1 MRTKFLPGNHFYMIK
16 HAFTFPGQ
24 GSQSI
29 SMLADLSTTYPIVKQ
44 TFEEASEILNYDL
57 WKLTQEGP
65 EEILNQTEKTQP
77 ALLAAGIAVWRIWQK
92 QKGSKPVLMAGHSF
106 GEYSAL
112 VCAGALEFSD
122 AVSLAKDRG
131 RFMQAVIAEGEGT
144 MAAVLGLEDAKIIE
158 ICRAVAQDQVVL
170 PANFN
175 APGQVVI
182 AGHTDAVKLAMK
194 IAKAAGAKRTTL
206 LQVSVPAHS
215 TLMQPAAEKMA
226 ERLADVFITAPTIPV
241 IHNVDVSLKNKPADI
256 RAALTAQIYSPVR
269 WVETI
274 EKMVAD
280 GVTIFFESG
289 PSKVLTSLTRRITR
303 KKMKA
308 LPIVD
313 TRTLEH
319 ALQALEVPA

>member
-1 MRTKFLPGNHFYMIK
+1 MIK
-16 HAFTFPGQ
+16 HAYVFPGQ
-24 GSQSI
+24 GSQSVG
-29 SMLADLSTTYPIVKQ
+29 MLADLSATYPIVKQ
-44 TFEEASEILNYDL
+44 TFEEASNILNYDL

-65 EEILNQTEKTQP
+65 EEILTQTEKTQP
-77 ALLAAGIAVWRIWQK
+77 ALLAAGIAVWRIWQE
-92 QKGSKPVLMAGHSF
+92 QGGSKPILMAGHSF

-122 AVSLAKDRG
+122 AVSLASDRG
-131 RFMQAVIAEGEGT
+131 RFMQAVVAEGEGT

-158 ICRAVAQDQVVL
+158 ICTDVNQGRVVS

-182 AGHTDAVKLAMK
+182 AGHVDAVKWAMK
-194 IAKAAGAKRTTL
+194 QAKAAGAKRTTL

-215 TLMQPAAEKMA
+215 TLMRPAAEKMA
-226 ERLADVFITAPTIPV
+226 ERLANVTITTPTIPV
-241 IHNVDVSLKNKPADI
+241 IHNVDVSIKNEPADI

-280 GVTIFFESG
+280 GVTMFFESG
-289 PSKVLTSLTRRITR
+289 PGKVLTGLNKRITR
-303 KKMKA
+303 KKMKT

-313 TRTLEH
+313 TLTLEQ
-319 ALQALEVPA
+319 ALKALEVSG